1 MSDLVPPAVVI
12 LYKSV
17 SLLSASMMNA
27 TYCASLSLQ
36 NLDVAQQRVRSHAVS
51 SIPGLGPSGGG
62 PGGMAAAGGPR
73 PAGGGAPGARMDEED
88 VE

>member
-1 MSDLVPPAVVI
+1 MHTIPLN
-12 LYKSV
+12 
-17 SLLSASMMNA
+17 ASF
-27 TYCASLSLQ
+27 SSSQ

-62 PGGMAAAGGPR
+62 AGPGAMAAGGPR
-73 PAGGGAPGARMDEED
+73 GDPGGAPGSKMDEED

>member
-1 MSDLVPPAVVI
+1 MSGPY
-12 LYKSV
+12 LYDGNYASV
-17 SLLSASMMNA
+17 
-27 TYCASLSLQ
+27 SLQ

-62 PGGMAAAGGPR
+62 GMGGGAAAMGGPR
-73 PAGGGAPGARMDEED
+73 PGGGMGAPGARMDEED

>member
-1 MSDLVPPAVVI
+1 MPLIP
-12 LYKSV
+12 
-17 SLLSASMMNA
+17 
-27 TYCASLSLQ
+27 Q

-62 PGGMAAAGGPR
+62 AAGPPGMGAGGPR
-73 PAGGGAPGARMDEED
+73 GNPGMGAPGSKMDEED